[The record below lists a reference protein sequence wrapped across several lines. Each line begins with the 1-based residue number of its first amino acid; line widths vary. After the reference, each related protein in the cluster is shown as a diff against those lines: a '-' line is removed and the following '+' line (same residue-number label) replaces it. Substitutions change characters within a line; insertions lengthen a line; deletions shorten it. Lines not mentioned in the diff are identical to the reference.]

1 MHREKKMKETV
12 GAKRKKNIARGNC
25 NKKTFRKLGEYVGKK
40 KQTKLVKEDHNQYK
54 IAQFIHNLKL

>member
-40 KQTKLVKEDHNQYK
+40 KKQ
-54 IAQFIHNLKL
+54 NLSKRIVTSIK

>member
-1 MHREKKMKETV
+1 MKETV
-12 GAKRKKNIARGNC
+12 GAKRKKNIARGNG

-40 KQTKLVKEDHNQYK
+40 KKKLVKEDRNQYK

>member
-1 MHREKKMKETV
+1 MKETV
-12 GAKRKKNIARGNC
+12 GTKRKKNIARGNC

-40 KQTKLVKEDHNQYK
+40 KLVKEDRNQYK